1 MALRARKVSGA
12 FKKRDPGY
20 GRVEYTG
27 CAPFSY
33 SASISQSPRY
43 NLYRI
48 QKECN
53 LPEASWARYREY
65 CKVLNFPW
73 VRETASFGCPMFD
86 LSVVIVIETHSK
98 S

>member
-1 MALRARKVSGA
+1 MVLRTRKVSGA
-12 FKKRDPGY
+12 IEKRDPGY

-33 SASISQSPRY
+33 SASISQSPLY

-53 LPEASWARYREY
+53 LPEASWARYSVELP
-65 CKVLNFPW
+65 V
-73 VRETASFGCPMFD
+73 GQGD
-86 LSVVIVIETHSK
+86 SVVRLPHV
-98 S
+98 